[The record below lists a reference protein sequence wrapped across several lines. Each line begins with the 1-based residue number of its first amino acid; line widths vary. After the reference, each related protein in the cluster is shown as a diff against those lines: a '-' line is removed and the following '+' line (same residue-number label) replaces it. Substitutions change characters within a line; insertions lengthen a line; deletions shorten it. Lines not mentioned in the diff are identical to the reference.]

1 MDEEILI
8 ICCLIIIGFFIIIF
22 LLMSINDE
30 SEFKTNECNV
40 LIFNKDK
47 WEDGHLYLTYN
58 DKEKLYLLAVQSKE
72 KEYSIVIPENHINY
86 ILEEIKSKEVYLR
99 YDTMELIM
107 NLVKQDNIE
116 LVGLLFKYFEGL
128 QTDELKCLVRSDLLF
143 EMFKLN
149 NQI

>member
-1 MDEEILI
+1 
-8 ICCLIIIGFFIIIF
+8 
-22 LLMSINDE
+22 
-30 SEFKTNECNV
+30 
-40 LIFNKDK
+40 
-47 WEDGHLYLTYN
+47 
-58 DKEKLYLLAVQSKE
+58 
-72 KEYSIVIPENHINY
+72 
-86 ILEEIKSKEVYLR
+86 
-99 YDTMELIM
+99 M